1 MATSMQAQKG
11 FTLTGVIFGGAI
23 LFFLVVLGLKVGP
36 SVSEYY
42 TVLKNIKATAH
53 DPGLQSA
60 SVQQI
65 RMAYLKRV
73 EIDGAG
79 SVAPDDLDISKE
91 GNEIVI
97 SFAYPKKIPLFG
109 NVSLLVEFEG
119 SSSAA
124 SASAQ

>member
-1 MATSMQAQKG
+1 
-11 FTLTGVIFGGAI
+11 
-23 LFFLVVLGLKVGP
+23 
-36 SVSEYY
+36 
-42 TVLKNIKATAH
+42 
-53 DPGLQSA
+53 
-60 SVQQI
+60 
-65 RMAYLKRV
+65 MAYLKRV